1 MSEPF
6 VNPVLRP
13 LPFTWPLGVVFLV
26 VAIWSYWPES
36 RIMRAAKRA
45 ERGKDPA
52 LRDPSYRPL
61 IMGQQIV
68 IFIAVLVAFIVPGL
82 AIRTH
87 RYLLFVVG
95 LVVLVAASLLRRHCF
110 RMLGTDFRGD
120 VTVRPDQPIVERGA
134 YHYLRHP
141 SYLAA
146 IFLHL
151 GFGLCFTNWGT
162 LALLILAVPPLF
174 VYRIHVEEHAL
185 RERLGTAYV
194 AYAGRTKRL
203 IPGVW

>member
-1 MSEPF
+1 
-6 VNPVLRP
+6 
-13 LPFTWPLGVVFLV
+13 
-26 VAIWSYWPES
+26 
-36 RIMRAAKRA
+36 MRAARRA
-45 ERGKDPA
+45 ERGKDPGQ
-52 LRDPSYRPL
+52 RDRSYRPL
-61 IMGQQIV
+61 VMGQQIV
-68 IFIAVLVAFIVPGL
+68 LFLAVLVAFIAPRL
-82 AIRTH
+82 TIQMSRE
-87 RYLLFVVG
+87 LLFFAG
-95 LVVLVAASLLRRHCF
+95 LVVMIVASIFRRHCF

-162 LALLILAVPPLF
+162 LALLLLAIPPLF

-185 RERLGTAYV
+185 RERLGASYI